1 MFRAAGKARK
11 NMLLTT
17 YGGVIM
23 ETSWRAHVALRSLNV
38 KITARRYRRM
48 FLSGIASHFPRVA
61 MIGHTELIWIFAILF
76 LLFGAAK
83 LPALARSL
91 GKSMREF
98 KKASKDIQDEIER
111 AEEEDDNPSRRSG
124 DNERLND

>member
-1 MFRAAGKARK
+1 MFWCG
-11 NMLLTT
+11 T
-17 YGGVIM
+17 
-23 ETSWRAHVALRSLNV
+23 
-38 KITARRYRRM
+38 
-48 FLSGIASHFPRVA
+48 ASHTLPVG

-76 LLFGAAK
+76 LLFGASK

-111 AEEEDDNPSRRSG
+111 AADEDDNQPSNRRG

>member
-1 MFRAAGKARK
+1 
-11 NMLLTT
+11 MLFC
-17 YGGVIM
+17 
-23 ETSWRAHVALRSLNV
+23 VAVANL
-38 KITARRYRRM
+38 IT
-48 FLSGIASHFPRVA
+48 VA

-98 KKASKDIQDEIER
+98 KKASKEITDEIER
-111 AEEEDDNPSRRSG
+111 AEMEDDYPSNRRG
-124 DNERLND
+124 DNETLND

>member
-1 MFRAAGKARK
+1 
-11 NMLLTT
+11 
-17 YGGVIM
+17 
-23 ETSWRAHVALRSLNV
+23 
-38 KITARRYRRM
+38 M
-48 FLSGIASHFPRVA
+48 FLWGTVCHRLPVA

-76 LLFGAAK
+76 LLFGASK

-98 KKASKDIQDEIER
+98 KKASKDIQNEIES
-111 AEEEDDNPSRRSG
+111 AAEEDDYSSNRSG

>member
-1 MFRAAGKARK
+1 MSLA
-11 NMLLTT
+11 
-17 YGGVIM
+17 
-23 ETSWRAHVALRSLNV
+23 VAVAKVS
-38 KITARRYRRM
+38 I
-48 FLSGIASHFPRVA
+48 IA

-98 KKASKDIQDEIER
+98 KKASKEITDEIER
-111 AEEEDDNPSRRSG
+111 AEMEEDYPPKRTG
-124 DNERLND
+124 DNETLND

>member
-1 MFRAAGKARK
+1 
-11 NMLLTT
+11 
-17 YGGVIM
+17 
-23 ETSWRAHVALRSLNV
+23 
-38 KITARRYRRM
+38 M
-48 FLSGIASHFPRVA
+48 FLCGTVCHGFPVA

-98 KKASKDIQDEIER
+98 KKASKEIQDEIER
-111 AEEEDDNPSRRSG
+111 AEDEDDYPSKRAG

>member
-1 MFRAAGKARK
+1 MLFCVAGA
-11 NMLLTT
+11 NL
-17 YGGVIM
+17 
-23 ETSWRAHVALRSLNV
+23 
-38 KITARRYRRM
+38 IT
-48 FLSGIASHFPRVA
+48 VA

-98 KKASKDIQDEIER
+98 KKASKEITDEIER
-111 AEEEDDNPSRRSG
+111 AEMEDDYPSNRRG
-124 DNERLND
+124 DNETLND

>member
-1 MFRAAGKARK
+1 
-11 NMLLTT
+11 
-17 YGGVIM
+17 
-23 ETSWRAHVALRSLNV
+23 
-38 KITARRYRRM
+38 M
-48 FLSGIASHFPRVA
+48 FLSGTASHFLPVA

-76 LLFGAAK
+76 LLFGASK

-98 KKASKDIQDEIER
+98 KKASKDIQNEIER
-111 AEEEDDNPSRRSG
+111 ADEDDDYPSRQRG